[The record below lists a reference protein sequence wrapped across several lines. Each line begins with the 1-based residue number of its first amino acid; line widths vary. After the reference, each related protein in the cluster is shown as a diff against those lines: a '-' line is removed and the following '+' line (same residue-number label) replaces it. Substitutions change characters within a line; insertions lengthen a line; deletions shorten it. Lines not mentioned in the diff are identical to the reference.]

1 MGVKFLEVTSE
12 DEGQRVDN
20 FLMRHYRNVPKT
32 LIYRIIR
39 KGEVRVNKGRVK
51 QNTRLADGDVVRVP
65 PIKVPEK
72 PSPPCRPASYSALK
86 TVFFTK
92 IRI

>member
-51 QNTRLADGDVVRVP
+51 QNTRLADGDVVR
-65 PIKVPEK
+65 
-72 PSPPCRPASYSALK
+72 CRRLRCRKNRVHRAGRPVTAH
-86 TVFFTK
+86 
-92 IRI
+92 